1 MDNAEKLCDVEKINI
16 DAFKN
21 NVFSF
26 GSRGQEYED
35 EKYKKKVIEDEDK
48 EFEDKVKKNY
58 TPEER
63 SKDVLSE
70 FNKLILKEENSI
82 NNELF
87 KKHFKYQS
95 TTDMLKKCVQHR
107 RHREK

>member
-21 NVFSF
+21 KVFSF

-35 EKYKKKVIEDEDK
+35 EVYKKKVFEDEDK
-48 EFEDKVKKNY
+48 EFEDKGKKNY

-70 FNKLILKEENSI
+70 FNKLIIKEENSI

-87 KKHFKYQS
+87 KKVSKY
-95 TTDMLKKCVQHR
+95 D
-107 RHREK
+107 